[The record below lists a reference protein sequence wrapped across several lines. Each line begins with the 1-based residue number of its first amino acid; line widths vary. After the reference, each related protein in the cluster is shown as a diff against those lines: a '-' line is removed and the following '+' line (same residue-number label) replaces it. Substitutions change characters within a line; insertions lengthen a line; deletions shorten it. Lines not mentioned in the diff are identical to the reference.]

1 MIDFIR
7 KGKCLRD
14 QRKLE
19 STSIFIITG
28 SKRKII
34 FVDKGG
40 LLVNNR
46 RQENMK
52 INQTNY
58 DETYFAFFLSGGWAW
73 VGQASESFIKLE
85 NLFLAFVLRQH
96 VRKKSTFS
104 SLLSALCVAFS
115 GFTQQISIPKH

>member
-14 QRKLE
+14 QRNLVLE

-58 DETYFAFFLSGGWAW
+58 DETYFAFFFVGGLGLGWSG
-73 VGQASESFIKLE
+73 VGEFY
-85 NLFLAFVLRQH
+85 
-96 VRKKSTFS
+96 
-104 SLLSALCVAFS
+104 
-115 GFTQQISIPKH
+115 